1 LKKVRWVISLL
12 LMVYVCLWF
21 SGNSYVA
28 KALVYATADID
39 DYRIFDNRKI
49 KAGTPQPWPLS
60 SAYNKIT
67 LSPRQDN
74 YFKELG
80 TVALVAVKNDSLL
93 FESYYDGYD
102 TGSYSGS
109 FSVAKSVV
117 GLLTGIALQEGK
129 IKSLDEPVSHYLPMF
144 LKGEKSKITIRHL
157 LTMSSGLNFT
167 ESYSTPFAN
176 STEAYYGTNLRAL
189 IRGLEVTKTPGT
201 QFRYKSGDTQI
212 LQMILEKATEMR
224 LSYYFSQKLWIPL
237 GAEHDALWSLDH
249 AGGSEKAY
257 CCINSNARDFARI
270 GNLVLHNGTWKTHQ
284 LVDSNYIAQMFIPNL
299 ITDINGEV
307 CNYYGLHW
315 WITTHKKHQ
324 VYYARGI
331 LGQYIIVVPDEQLVI
346 VRLGTDRGTKIGNHF
361 EDTFK
366 LIDFFSN

>member
-1 LKKVRWVISLL
+1 MKKVRWVISVL

-49 KAGTPQPWPLS
+49 KAGSPQPWPVS
-60 SAYNKIT
+60 SSYNKIT
-67 LSPRQDN
+67 LSPTQNN

-80 TVALVAVKNDSLL
+80 TIALVAVKNDSLL

-102 TGSYSGS
+102 TNSYSGS
-109 FSVAKSVV
+109 FSVAKSIV
-117 GLLTGIALQEGK
+117 GLLTGIALQERK

-212 LQMILEKATEMR
+212 LQMILEKATGMR
-224 LSYYFSQKLWIPL
+224 LSDYFSQKLWIPL

-249 AGGSEKAY
+249 SGGAEKAY

-270 GNLVLHNGTWKTHQ
+270 GNLVLHNGTWKAQ
-284 LVDSNYIAQMFIPNL
+284 KLVDSNYIAQMFTPNL
-299 ITDINGEV
+299 ITDINGEA

-315 WITTHKKHQ
+315 WITTHKNHK

-346 VRLGTDRGTKIGNHF
+346 VRLGTDRGAKIGNHF
-361 EDTFK
+361 EDTFR
-366 LIDFFSN
+366 LIESFSN